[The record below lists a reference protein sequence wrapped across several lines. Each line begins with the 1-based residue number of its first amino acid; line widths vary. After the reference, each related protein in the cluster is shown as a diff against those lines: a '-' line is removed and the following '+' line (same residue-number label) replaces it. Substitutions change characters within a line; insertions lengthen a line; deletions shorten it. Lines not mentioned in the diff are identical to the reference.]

1 MMYRYTLTIEGMR
14 CGMCE
19 SHINNVIRKNF
30 SLKKVASNHRKNL
43 TIIESE
49 EPLDEE
55 KLKQVIAETGYTL
68 HGISSETYQKTRFA
82 LFGRKR

>member
-55 KLKQVIAETGYTL
+55 KLKQVIAETG
-68 HGISSETYQKTRFA
+68 
-82 LFGRKR
+82 

>member
-1 MMYRYTLTIEGMR
+1 MVRTILEIEGMR

-68 HGISSETYQKTRFA
+68 HGISSETYQKKRFA